1 MSDLFVPGPISGKNY
16 RVRIKGDTPTAD
28 ERQQIDA
35 FVRQREAEFAGQ
47 YQERYG
53 ENLLPSTGFGAQI
66 GELFRGIPRGA
77 VGLGETAALGAATL
91 LPERFEA
98 PVREGIRSLGTSA
111 RDRFAVPIGREGM
124 VGGTLGEG
132 LGSTLPFFALAPL
145 GPLGIGAGAALGGAA
160 GAGEAS
166 ERARAGEA
174 TQEERN
180 LAALGGLGVGLS
192 EIAVPVALRGLFGSL
207 LRSGVPETTIRAR
220 LARIGTAAT
229 AEGAQE
235 AAAEFLQN
243 AIEQGVYNPEKDLQD
258 GLLPAAGVGAGVGAI
273 IQALIELGTRSRGP
287 VAPPT
292 APPAP
297 PPAAPPASPP
307 PAGIDPATLQ
317 TQLQLPL
324 PDPVAPL
331 RPRFVEGQDQGELF
345 APRTEREPAPTTEA
359 ETAPPPS
366 GPRGPGG
373 TQPGSAR
380 RGPPPPSDDFDVDAT
395 VAALRTADGNYVTA
409 MRALGITYPEL
420 QQRVR
425 HLESIGRV
433 SFDRTAGK
441 MLFAE
446 TETAAQPDTDA
457 KSEVAQVM
465 AGMVGSFA
473 EKGRE
478 ANANKLL
485 RNDPTL
491 QNIANEKILR
501 TLRKDP
507 FYNLVENPDGTASIV
522 GVKVNEASPWV
533 GQAPTT
539 QETQDAQATPSGPV
553 GADPAADR
561 AGPEGGIAE
570 PRAGDGTV
578 DADTAG
584 AQPPV
589 GDAVGEPVLG
599 ARAPDAPE
607 GAQPTALTPRPPFDP
622 DRFAESVRDA
632 SERGYMAP
640 PDTLLEQSDI
650 DARVAMARGRTD
662 PETPALAPEVNLT
675 PGQVTGAG
683 PQVIPSPVLREPPT
697 SSEAATAAIEP
708 VPTTPE
714 AMQRVLDEIGIGE
727 RTGVGRAVRQAARG
741 ETELT
746 PEGFLQA
753 LGNAKFKK
761 PEVRRKR
768 DEWLSGARERLR
780 NAPADPAVDTVVA
793 QIEELRAASTVR
805 AKIGDW
811 FAANASPAL
820 KTGELITP
828 PTDRDSVPLSAKDM
842 RAILGL
848 LESSRAFPKSKELSP
863 EKAAARYFGRA
874 SDPGVALMIM
884 AHDAAHGRV
893 AMRPA
898 AEKKAAGIKPVDIIP
913 QTFTKESIL
922 GGKRLPV
929 NEFEAADVALLENL
943 GWGTGIAAERWVM
956 ANLSPDGIAKFI
968 SARDG
973 RSRADSP
980 GYIVVSY
987 SNRAERRD
995 AAKGLRSDGRTIDQM
1010 TDKELE
1016 ARKEA
1021 LAADQ
1026 AATEEKAR
1034 QFKGISP
1041 DRWAQLS
1048 PQLRQEHVADYFDL
1062 LDSSRSDPV
1071 TRLPDAPV
1079 GPIAQERVRRA
1090 VPRREKT
1097 PAQQMIEEIEALQE
1111 QMQGPQELDFGSFAG
1126 QTTWPSDA
1134 HPRVGALIAAGRFG
1148 DAVRLL
1154 AATAPNADIRALAA
1168 KLASRVANVRS
1179 QIVPAETMNRIR
1191 AAMSPETP
1199 TLGVETPSGVY
1210 VHPMSPEAIAA
1221 MRREGHEDAASIVEE
1236 FGGQILFNADTP
1248 LAPELVMHEASHAAG
1263 DAILTNKSHPLTR
1276 QLDKLRTELLKFMP
1290 ATHYGLSNVREFF
1303 AEGMT
1308 NPAFRQQLSQATA
1321 EGRPRSAWTQFK
1333 DIVRNWLR
1341 GVMGRQP
1348 IKPDT
1353 PLTALDRALDAIM
1366 ASNPNEM
1373 GMADIADVSFAPGKA
1388 AEYINNAFKN
1398 ARVPTKADLI
1408 VTRKMMQNL
1417 RIPTEWKGTVLR
1429 YAVPLDYVADLAA
1442 PYLPS
1447 ARQAH
1452 ELVGQ
1457 RQQALREAVR
1467 KVVKTTEDTAKVFA
1481 KYAKSSP
1488 ELIEKISDTAYLSS
1502 LWQVDPRKD
1511 PSAYDGYSFQYNVLD
1526 KDGNILRREES
1537 KRYKTEAERN
1547 NALRAYNANLTP
1559 EQREGRIAL
1568 ARKAFDQNAE
1578 TTANHKRVRDTY
1590 LSLPPDLQGELSRM
1604 LEIQPAVAKGWTEAI
1619 RERIKSYVP
1628 DNRSV
1633 QNKIFNNI
1641 YNKILAGQMLD
1652 PYLGFER
1659 RGDYWLSYSA
1669 VDPLSITVDPV
1680 TGQPDY
1686 SNAQIEQFKH
1696 SFETVAERD
1705 SAIEA
1710 LSALPPANQVN
1721 NIHPYENGTSGYS
1734 RQEIPLDFVSNVL
1747 SAIDDSGSLATLIDP
1762 KSGAAKDLREE
1773 IINLVL
1779 DSVPES
1785 SFINSFK
1792 KRQGIRGFR
1801 GDVTP
1806 LAERKSPGDVL
1817 KNMRDTATRLARKT
1831 VDLQYGAKFATVR
1844 KELNEQNKNFQEK
1857 NPLNLSPKELSRLRA
1872 EVGQYASVL
1881 TDYTRAPFFVRNRAS
1896 RIAGAGTYM
1905 LTLGFNVST
1914 AVVTMSQIPLFV
1926 YPVLAG
1932 KYSDARALGAI
1943 GAAHRILAS
1952 SSGERSFEKIGIDG
1966 KVEIGSEKVPFWQ
1979 HSTEYSTKPY
1989 MQPLVEWARK
1999 NGVFSRSLMQDELM
2013 GMQPNMWEKIAAA
2026 TGILQHQAERYSRE
2040 TALNAAYLLELQTQ
2054 TGNENMSIGNFVKG
2068 LDDGTITFTPEQAKV
2083 AADSAVNVSEKSNG
2097 PLYAEAGPLGSQGN
2111 LTSLIYMFKRHPL
2124 AMMNLLY
2131 QTASRGL
2138 GSTDPADRKIAQRQ
2152 FARMFGMLGIFS
2164 GALGLPLMQQVGWL
2178 YDLFAEDDE
2187 PDFKTVVRMALG
2199 EAGAFGAIDFAT
2211 GMRVSERMS
2220 MSSAIY
2226 RPGFN
2231 TQDSPPLFQIMEG
2244 LGGPVL
2250 GMGLKYFSG
2259 KQFEDFKEGDIGRGI
2274 EGSMPSAVANF
2285 FKAVRFANEGALT
2298 RRGDLI
2304 DDIGPFHIWAQALGF
2319 MPASYEQQLAMN
2331 SLGTRVNNAIATEK
2345 SRIMQKIHRARA
2357 ERDTAQLRQLEEERR
2372 RFDARNPNNR
2382 ITEEALENSRRAS
2395 ERVTTNTS
2403 NGLYVPPANR
2413 QRVQAYLDAY
2423 GPSSIW
2429 AQ

>member
-1 MSDLFVPGPISGKNY
+1 MSEIFVPGPLSGRNY
-16 RVRIKGDTPTAD
+16 GFKIAGDQPTAD
-28 ERQQIDA
+28 ERQRIDA
-35 FVRQREAEFAGQ
+35 ILRQQEAGFAQQYEARFGQ
-47 YQERYG
+47 
-53 ENLLPSTGFGAQI
+53 NLLPSRGVGAQI
-66 GELFRGIPRGA
+66 GEFFRGIPRGA
-77 VGLGETAALGAATL
+77 GGLFETAALGLSTPFGEETEL
-91 LPERFEA
+91 KL
-98 PVREGIRSLGTSA
+98 REGIRGIGMNLQ
-111 RDRFAVPIGREGM
+111 DRYAPPIGREDT
-124 VGGTLGEG
+124 VGGRLGEAVGSMGAIAGSGLAAGLVGGPIAGFGVGAG
-132 LGSTLPFFALAPL
+132 LGA
-145 GPLGIGAGAALGGAA
+145 AA

-166 ERARAGEA
+166 ERARAFGA

-180 LAALGGLGVGLS
+180 LATRLGLIPGALEVVPLARLSRVLERGGLRERLTRALIAGGEEGL
-192 EIAVPVALRGLFGSL
+192 
-207 LRSGVPETTIRAR
+207 
-220 LARIGTAAT
+220 
-229 AEGAQE
+229 QE
-235 AAAEFLQN
+235 AASSIAQN
-243 AIEQGVYNPEKDLQD
+243 LIEQGVYNPEQGTFEGTGEDL
-258 GLLPAAGVGAGVGAI
+258 GYGAGAGAL
-273 IQALIELGTRSRGP
+273 IQAISDLIIPGRLRRRVGEGTSPPEAGP
-287 VAPPT
+287 EAT
-292 APPAP
+292 PPAP
-297 PPAAPPASPP
+297 PPVV
-307 PAGIDPATLQ
+307 DPAAFQ
-317 TQLQLPL
+317 QQLDLGL
-324 PDPVAPL
+324 PDPVDPL
-331 RPRFVEGQDQGELF
+331 RPGFVAGQDQGELF
-345 APRTEREPAPTTEA
+345 APSAEREATPTTEA
-359 ETAPPPS
+359 ETTPPAQP
-366 GPRGPGG
+366 GATRTPNAQLANLLQELEIPRG
-373 TQPGSAR
+373 A
-380 RGPPPPSDDFDVDAT
+380 
-395 VAALRTADGNYVTA
+395 
-409 MRALGITYPEL
+409 
-420 QQRVR
+420 
-425 HLESIGRV
+425 RV
-433 SFDRTAGK
+433 SQLVRNGTIND
-441 MLFAE
+441 MLGFREALTRFAAATTPERAARVNQWLQTSREQPAAE
-446 TETAAQPDTDA
+446 TETAAQPDTDVRNTTLGP
-457 KSEVAQVM
+457 EV
-465 AGMVGSFA
+465 
-473 EKGRE
+473 
-478 ANANKLL
+478 
-485 RNDPTL
+485 
-491 QNIANEKILR
+491 
-501 TLRKDP
+501 
-507 FYNLVENPDGTASIV
+507 
-522 GVKVNEASPWV
+522 
-533 GQAPTT
+533 QADVAAT

-570 PRAGDGTV
+570 LGAREGAV
-578 DADTAG
+578 DTDTAG

-607 GAQPTALTPRPPFDP
+607 GAQPTALTPRPRFDP

-650 DARVAMARGRTD
+650 DSRVAMARGRTD
-662 PETPALAPEVNLT
+662 PETPALSPEVNLT

-898 AEKKAAGIKPVDIIP
+898 AENKAAGIKPVDIIP

-995 AAKGLRSDGRTIDQM
+995 AAKGLRSDGRTVDQM

-1041 DRWAQLS
+1041 DGWAQLS

-1079 GPIAQERVRRA
+1079 GPIAQEPVRRA

-1134 HPRVGALIAAGRFG
+1134 HPRVGALIAAGSFG

-1308 NPAFRQQLSQATA
+1308 NPAFRQALSSVTA
-1321 EGRPRSAWTQFK
+1321 EGRPRSAWQQFK

-1373 GMADIADVSFAPGKA
+1373 QAGDVLNASFAPGGA
-1388 AEYINNAFKN
+1388 SQALRDAFDRT
-1398 ARVPTKADLI
+1398 RVPTKADLAN
-1408 VTRKMMQNL
+1408 TRRVLQDA
-1417 RIPTEWKGTVLR
+1417 RIPSSWKGALMR
-1429 YAVPLDYVADLAA
+1429 LAMPLDYMADAA
-1442 PYLPS
+1442 TKYMPS
-1447 ARQAH
+1447 ARRVFD
-1452 ELVGQ
+1452 LVMQ
-1457 RQQALREAVR
+1457 QQADIQKGASRVME
-1467 KVVKTTEDTAKVFA
+1467 TTEQTAKILG
-1481 KYAKSSP
+1481 KYRQNQSVIDKFN
-1488 ELIEKISDTAYLSS
+1488 
-1502 LWQVDPRKD
+1502 QVLFEATRLQIDPRK
-1511 PSAYDGYSFQYNVLD
+1511 PESAYKGYSFQYNVLD
-1526 KDGNILRREES
+1526 KDGNITRRVES
-1537 KRYKTEAERN
+1537 QRYNSELERN
-1547 NALRAYNANLTP
+1547 RALQAYNRALSP
-1559 EQREGRIAL
+1559 ELRENKIAR
-1568 ARKAFDQNAE
+1568 AKRGFDESAE
-1578 TTANHKRVRDTY
+1578 TLQEYRRIKGLYDT
-1590 LSLPPDLQGELSRM
+1590 LPSDVKPEVTRMFSLQPEVGKEL
-1604 LEIQPAVAKGWTEAI
+1604 VDAI
-1619 RERIKSYVP
+1619 RSRLEALLPQQRNLQDKV
-1628 DNRSV
+1628 
-1633 QNKIFNNI
+1633 FGMI
-1641 YNKILAGQMLD
+1641 YDKMLAGQLLD
-1652 PYLGFER
+1652 PYVALR
-1659 RGDYWLSYSA
+1659 RQGQFWLSYSA
-1669 VDPLSITVDPV
+1669 VDPMSVTTDPV
-1680 TGQPDY
+1680 TGQVDY
-1686 SNAQIEQFKH
+1686 SNAQVEQFKH
-1696 SFETVAERD
+1696 SFQTEAQRQA
-1705 SAIEA
+1705 AIRA
-1710 LSALPPANQVN
+1710 LQQLPPEQQVN
-1721 NIHPYENGTSGYS
+1721 NIDAYENVGS
-1734 RQEIPLDFVSNVL
+1734 RNARPNVPLEFVAGVL
-1747 SAIDDSGSLATLIDP
+1747 DAIDTSDTLGQLVDPATGQQ
-1762 KSGAAKDLREE
+1762 GAVKQQVIQLMFDTL
-1773 IINLVL
+1773 
-1779 DSVPES
+1779 PES
-1785 SFINSFK
+1785 SFMNSFK
-1792 KRQGIRGFR
+1792 RREGIRGFI
-1801 GDVTP
+1801 GDTTP
-1806 LAERKSPGDVL
+1806 ITENLTAGDTVKNLRESAMRIARQATDL
-1817 KNMRDTATRLARKT
+1817 KYGAQFAAARKALT
-1831 VDLQYGAKFATVR
+1831 DEAK
-1844 KELNEQNKNFQEK
+1844 EFQTS
-1857 NPLNLSPKELSRLRA
+1857 NPRNLSSAELGRERA
-1872 EVGQYASVL
+1872 EAKQYYEML
-1881 TDYTRAPFFVRNRAS
+1881 TEYTTVPFRQRSGWS
-1896 RIAGAGTYM
+1896 RSLTGGAYM
-1905 LTLGFNVST
+1905 LTLGANVST
-1914 AVVTMSQIPLFV
+1914 ALITMSQVPLFV
-1926 YPVLAG
+1926 APFLSGKHGMGRTISAIGLANRLLAG
-1932 KYSDARALGAI
+1932 SGKERTIERI
-1943 GAAHRILAS
+1943 GA
-1952 SSGERSFEKIGIDG
+1952 DG
-1966 KVEIGSEKVPFWQ
+1966 KIEQVRVPVRIWDFSLDNYDVSDPSNAYLGTLQ
-1979 HSTEYSTKPY
+1979 RVAKD
-1989 MQPLVEWARK
+1989 
-1999 NGVFSRSLMQDELM
+1999 NGVFNRSLMQDELL
-2013 GMQPNMWEKIAAA
+2013 GEQPTLWQKIAGYS
-2026 TGILQHQAERYSRE
+2026 GIMQHHAERYSRE
-2040 TALNAAYLLELQTQ
+2040 TALMASYHLSLQDAMGQ
-2054 TGNENMSIGNFVKG
+2054 QSIPLDQFVQSLK
-2068 LDDGTITFTPEQAKV
+2068 DGTLQPTEAQQLAAAKE
-2083 AADSAVNVSEKSNG
+2083 AVDVSEKTNG
-2097 PLYAEAGPLGSQGN
+2097 PIYAAAGPLQSQSDLGAIFY
-2111 LTSLIYMFKRHPL
+2111 LFKRHPL
-2124 AMMNLLY
+2124 SMLNLIY
-2131 QTASRGL
+2131 QTATRANPFG
-2138 GSTDPADRKIAQRQ
+2138 TNDPADRKIAQRQ
-2152 FARMFGMLGIFS
+2152 FAGMLGMLGLMS
-2164 GALGLPLMQQVGWL
+2164 GAMGLPMMQQVGWL
-2178 YDLFAEDDE
+2178 YDLLFADDDE
-2187 PDFKTVVRMALG
+2187 PDFESAMRMGLG
-2199 EAGAFGAIDFAT
+2199 EAGTFGLIDYLT
-2211 GMRVSERMS
+2211 GMKVSERIGLGG
-2220 MSSAIY
+2220 AIY
-2226 RPGFN
+2226 RPGFA
-2231 TQDSPPLFQIMEG
+2231 SEKLPVPYQILEG
-2244 LGGPVL
+2244 VGGPVL
-2250 GMGLKYFSG
+2250 GLGLKYLDRAP
-2259 KQFEDFKEGDIGRGI
+2259 KLLAEGEYQRFA
-2274 EGSMPSAVANF
+2274 EAVLPSALAN
-2285 FKAVRFANEGALT
+2285 AARAYRFGDGGIRT
-2298 RRGDLI
+2298 MRGDPI
-2304 DDIGPFHIWAQALGF
+2304 VDDIGPFHLAAQSMGF
-2319 MPASYEQQLAMN
+2319 MPTVYAQRLAMN
-2331 SLGTRVNNAIATEK
+2331 SLGTKIDNAINTNRSK
-2345 SRIMQKIHRARA
+2345 LLQKRNKAL
-2357 ERDTAQLRQLEEERR
+2357 RDGDFDTVRR
-2372 RFDARNPNNR
+2372 VDGEIQEFNQRHPRNPITQKTIRDSNR
-2382 ITEEALENSRRAS
+2382 AFNDRSAR
-2395 ERVTTNTS
+2395 TNY
-2403 NGLYVPPANR
+2403 GLAVAPRN
-2413 QRVQAYLDAY
+2413 QAYIDELTSRWGA
-2423 GPSSIW
+2423 PT
-2429 AQ
+2429 AF